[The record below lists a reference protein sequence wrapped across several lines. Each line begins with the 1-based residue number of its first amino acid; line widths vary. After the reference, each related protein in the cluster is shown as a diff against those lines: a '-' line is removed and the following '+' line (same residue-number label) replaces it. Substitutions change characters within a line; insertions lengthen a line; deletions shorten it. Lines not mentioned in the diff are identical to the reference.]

1 MGQVGRELLPPDE
14 LRAAEVAREMLENG
28 NYIVP
33 HLAGL
38 PFVEK
43 PPGFQAMIA
52 SGESTSSAWNFARKL
67 MCRQVVGERLSC

>member
-1 MGQVGRELLPPDE
+1 
-14 LRAAEVAREMLENG
+14 MLENG

-52 SGESTSSAWNFARKL
+52 MG
-67 MCRQVVGERLSC
+67 RLTTKKS